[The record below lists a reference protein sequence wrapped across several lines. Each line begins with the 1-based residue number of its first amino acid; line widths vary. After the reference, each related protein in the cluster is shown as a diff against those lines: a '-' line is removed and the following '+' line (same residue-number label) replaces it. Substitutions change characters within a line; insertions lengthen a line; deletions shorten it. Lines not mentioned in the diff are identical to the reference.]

1 MTLNELIKLVPV
13 DHHDCQL
20 IVYVGNKRFK
30 LEFSYIYHYGMYDSK
45 IVLGVRNDSSGT

>member
-13 DHHDCQL
+13 DHHDSPL

-30 LEFSYIYHYGMYDSK
+30 LEFSYIYHFGLDNSR
-45 IVLGVRNDSSGT
+45 IVFGVKNDS